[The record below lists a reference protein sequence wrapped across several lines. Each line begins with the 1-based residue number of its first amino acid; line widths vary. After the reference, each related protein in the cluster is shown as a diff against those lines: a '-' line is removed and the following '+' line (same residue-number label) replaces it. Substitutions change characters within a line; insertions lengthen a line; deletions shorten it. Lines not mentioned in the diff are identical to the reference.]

1 MSFKSFLANLT
12 GLELAIMIFA
22 VLVTL
27 SFVAWIFFGFR
38 GNSTSIRAAQIFLK
52 RDRWQGE
59 LHKTQIESWQQTNTM
74 YGNNYFFDIFFY
86 LDNTLLSAKAQIA
99 PGQMHLLQKGL
110 PIVVKKGAKNRIAVM
125 QIGAQQN

>member
-1 MSFKSFLANLT
+1 MKNLFASMST
-12 GLELAIMIFA
+12 LELASMSLGIIVPM
-22 VLVTL
+22 L
-27 SFVAWIFFGFR
+27 FVAWIYFGFR

-52 RDRWQGE
+52 RDSWQGE

-86 LDNTLLSAKAQIA
+86 LDNTLFSAKALIA
-99 PGQMHLLQKGL
+99 PAQMHLLQKGL

-125 QIGAQQN
+125 QIGAQQS